1 MWGGIGF
8 PPTINIGIYIYE
20 IFKKPS
26 GVVFQ
31 VKPNHD
37 LNSLKERFVECDVN
51 GNEIKK
57 EAKPKKEKKKVGK

>member
-1 MWGGIGF
+1 MKF
-8 PPTINIGIYIYE
+8 
-20 IFKKPS
+20 FKKPS
-26 GVVFQ
+26 GVVFE

-57 EAKPKKEKKKVGK
+57 EAKPKKKKKKAGK

>member
-1 MWGGIGF
+1 MKF
-8 PPTINIGIYIYE
+8 
-20 IFKKPS
+20 FKKPS

-57 EAKPKKEKKKVGK
+57 ESKRKKKKKKAGK